1 MTPTIRFIPCSLWSL
16 LVSVLF
22 DVDVVFDVRLSAGQ
36 TAVDVIL
43 RNSNQVISHLGRETN
58 KYLAL

>member
-1 MTPTIRFIPCSLWSL
+1 M
-16 LVSVLF
+16 SVLF

-43 RNSNQVISHLGRETN
+43 RNSNQVISHLGRETD